1 MFLMR
6 RPSNAEIERFLDR
19 SHNLPLSYGPTGIV
33 RHRSRVD
40 RLDEQV
46 VTIGHGEVDFERAR
60 LALAGWKHFDIGW
73 VEAFPKQPS
82 IDAGTDVAVLI
93 RHLGFWSLNGARV
106 LYDVGGTDRHA
117 AFGFAYG
124 TLTNHAESGEELFE
138 VFIDSDSGA
147 VKYRIRAVSW
157 PQSLLTWIGQPF
169 VRFLQARFRR
179 DSAAAMKRATSGVRF
194 DHEHLRRDS
203 RARSDG
209 SALGAHSDPCA
220 SRAVGSQVFTDR
232 IPPAHR

>member
-1 MFLMR
+1 MMFLMR

-33 RHRSRVD
+33 RHRSPVD

-93 RHLGFWSLNGARV
+93 RHLGFWSLHGARV
-106 LYDVGGTDRHA
+106 PYCVRGTVRQD
-117 AFGFAYG
+117 AFGVAYCHTPHHHCR
-124 TLTNHAESGEELFE
+124 TL
-138 VFIDSDSGA
+138 
-147 VKYRIRAVSW
+147 
-157 PQSLLTWIGQPF
+157 
-169 VRFLQARFRR
+169 
-179 DSAAAMKRATSGVRF
+179 
-194 DHEHLRRDS
+194 
-203 RARSDG
+203 
-209 SALGAHSDPCA
+209 
-220 SRAVGSQVFTDR
+220 
-232 IPPAHR
+232 